1 MSVCLEILVKGY
13 EVVRVFFFFFFLL
26 EVFERGVLVCV
37 AAIRVPVDV
46 LS

>member
-13 EVVRVFFFFFFLL
+13 EVVRVFFFFFLL